1 MSKNSLSNLAVPGTS
16 LTVRVTPNARD
27 TKVEMDGDTI
37 KVSVT
42 ATPSDGQANAAVV
55 KLLAKAL
62 GVAKTRLTLVHG
74 QKARIKTFRLD

>member
-16 LTVRVTPNARD
+16 LTVRVTPNARA

-42 ATPSDGQANAAVV
+42 ATPSDGQANAAVT

>member
-16 LTVRVTPNARD
+16 LTVRVTPNARA
-27 TKVEMDGDTI
+27 TKVEIDGDTI

-42 ATPSDGQANAAVV
+42 ATPSDGQANAAVI